1 MPSAV
6 KLDRPGVI
14 PFREGGAATM
24 TENEALARLLQKV
37 ENAWL
42 EQNGIP
48 ACVTYRYAG
57 PRASEE
63 GVNQCGGQDKALSGT
78 VAASQ

>member
-42 EQNGIP
+42 ETKSIL
-48 ACVTYRYAG
+48 
-57 PRASEE
+57 RALLIGMLAHAPQRKE
-63 GVNQCGGQDKALSGT
+63 
-78 VAASQ
+78 